1 MCKVNSCKNRLSGI
15 IYFISEKYYKREKI
29 LTMIFAGKRRKIQ
42 VFCIMMVAAVIFTGC
57 SKGKDTKEKNMH
69 KKVIIGSDR
78 YEPYVYRDDDGKFTG
93 VDVEIAKKALNKIG
107 YEPEFR
113 EITWEKKKEYLNSGE
128 VDCLW
133 GCFSMNGRENE
144 YKWAGPY
151 LYSSQVVVVHK
162 DSNIKKISDL
172 TGKKIAVQETSK
184 AEEYLL
190 HPASDNVP
198 DVGQVYAFSTM
209 NEVYASLRKNYV
221 DAICGHESALN
232 VLVKSA
238 PSEYRILDESL
249 FYSKVGVA
257 FGKDYSSEF
266 VDKLSQTLEKMRKDG
281 TTAEILKKYGLNV
294 EKSLMGVTK

>member
-1 MCKVNSCKNRLSGI
+1 
-15 IYFISEKYYKREKI
+15 
-29 LTMIFAGKRRKIQ
+29 MIFAGKRRKIQ
-42 VFCIMMVAAVIFTGC
+42 VFCIMVVAAVIFTGC
-57 SKGKDTKEKNMH
+57 SKRGDTKEESEY
-69 KKVIIGSDR
+69 KKIIVGSDR

-93 VDVEIAKKALNKIG
+93 VDVEIAKKALNKMG
-107 YEPEFR
+107 YEPEFK

-151 LYSSQVVVVHK
+151 LYSSQSVVVRTG
-162 DSNIKKISDL
+162 SNIQKVSDL
-172 TGKKIAVQETSK
+172 AGKKVAVKESTK

-190 HPASDNVP
+190 YPASDKVP
-198 DVGQVYAFSTM
+198 DVGQVYAFSNM

-238 PSEYRILDESL
+238 PSEYRILNESL
-249 FYSKVGVA
+249 FSSKVGVA
-257 FGKDYSSEF
+257 FAKDYPSGF
-266 VDKLSQTLEKMRKDG
+266 VDELSRTLEKIRKDG
-281 TTAEILKKYGLNV
+281 TAAEILKKYGLNV
-294 EKSLMGVTK
+294 EKSLMGVTKQ